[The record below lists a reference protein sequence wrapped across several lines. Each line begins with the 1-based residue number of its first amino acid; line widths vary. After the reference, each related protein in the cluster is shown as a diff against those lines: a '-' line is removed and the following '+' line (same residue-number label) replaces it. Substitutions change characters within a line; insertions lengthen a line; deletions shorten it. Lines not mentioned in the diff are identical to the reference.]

1 MDATKVTIEK
11 STFVAS
17 SVFRDVPV
25 PSTQFKSQQ
34 THMPEA
40 MPPRQYSPVNDL
52 DYSSDDD
59 DIEVSVS
66 IFNRLMKL
74 LYAKELGVTIN
85 DSFGTKKE
93 KKRDPRYTALA
104 VIAGLVLV
112 HELVR
117 NRKLWA

>member
-1 MDATKVTIEK
+1 MNSRDI
-11 STFVAS
+11 
-17 SVFRDVPV
+17 FR
-25 PSTQFKSQQ
+25 F
-34 THMPEA
+34 
-40 MPPRQYSPVNDL
+40 RIIN
-52 DYSSDDD
+52 D

-85 DSFGTKKE
+85 DRFGTKKE

-112 HELVR
+112 HEIVK